1 MAYILG
7 RREFWSLDLQV
18 NRTVLVPRPE
28 TETLVS
34 EVLRRLP
41 PPLLLPKAR
50 AGAGGRA

>member
-7 RREFWSLDLQV
+7 RREFWSLELHV

-41 PPLLLPKAR
+41 PLPPPKAR
-50 AGAGGRA
+50 TGADGRA

>member
-7 RREFWSLDLQV
+7 RREFWSLEFRV

-28 TETLVS
+28 TETLVG

-41 PPLLLPKAR
+41 PPLPKAPT
-50 AGAGGRA
+50 GTGGRA